1 MILIE
6 ENAFEKVGLT
16 TASFPSSPLAA
27 VPGLKFVEDAR

>member
-1 MILIE
+1 MILVKKNSF
-6 ENAFEKVGLT
+6 ENLGLT